1 MQGVERSTYC
11 KDCAEARAASATP
24 VRRGDPGYAL
34 KFDRY
39 GEKSVMNKLAPKY
52 LIAAGSCLAAV
63 VMFLA
68 GQEGVGRL
76 LLLSIIPL
84 LYFF

>member
-1 MQGVERSTYC
+1 MLGGGKVYLLRRLRRGACCQHY
-11 KDCAEARAASATP
+11 A
-24 VRRGDPGYAL
+24 VRRGDPGYTL

-39 GEKSVMNKLAPKY
+39 GEKSVMNKLSPKY

-63 VMFLA
+63 FMFLA